1 MLRKVRFRK
10 VGLVVAAL
18 LFASLSFTQSLAQTS
33 RSEVSASVTGNFSR
47 ESDGQDVTQM
57 PTQSGGF
64 LANYRFFFGSRSAVD
79 LNYGYTRNDQNYLF
93 SNPFG
98 TASIQSN
105 VHEATAAYVFTPF
118 RSSRLSPFV
127 LAGGGALIFSPTNTF
142 NNSFVGAETQAQGAF
157 LYGAG
162 ADYTLFGGVA
172 LRAQYRGLVYKAPN
186 FNVPGF
192 STGSWGHMAEP
203 TVGLVFRF

>member
-1 MLRKVRFRK
+1 MFTK
-10 VGLVVAAL
+10 VGPVVAAFVL
-18 LFASLSFTQSLAQTS
+18 LASLSLAQNS
-33 RSEVSASVTGNFSR
+33 RSEVSASVTGNFSK

-64 LANYRFFFGSRSAVD
+64 LANYRFFLGSKSAVD
-79 LNYGYTRNDQNYLF
+79 LNYGYTRNDQNYIF

-105 VHEATAAYVFTPF
+105 VHEATAAYVFAPL

-127 LAGGGALIFSPTNTF
+127 LAGGGALIFNPTHTF
-142 NNSFVGAETQAQGAF
+142 NNSFIGAATQAQGAF

-172 LRAQYRGLVYKAPN
+172 LRAQYRGLFYKAPD
-186 FNVPGF
+186 FSVPGF
-192 STGSWGHMAEP
+192 STGTWGHMAEP

>member
-1 MLRKVRFRK
+1 M
-10 VGLVVAAL
+10 
-18 LFASLSFTQSLAQTS
+18 FASLSFKQSLAQTS
-33 RSEVSASVTGNFSR
+33 RSEVSASITGNFSK
-47 ESDGQDVTQM
+47 ESDGQDVMQT
-57 PTQSGGF
+57 PSQSAGF
-64 LANYRFFFGSRSAVD
+64 LANYRYFFGSKSAVD
-79 LNYGYTRNDQNYLF
+79 LNYGYTRNDQNYF
-93 SNPFG
+93 FNNPFG
-98 TASIQSN
+98 GASIQSN
-105 VHEATAAYVFTPF
+105 VHEATAAYVFVPF
-118 RSSRLSPFV
+118 KSHRLSPFV

-172 LRAQYRGLVYKAPN
+172 VRAQYRGLLYKAPD

-192 STGSWGHMAEP
+192 STGGWGHMAEP